1 MMLRRWFA
9 GRRAA
14 PIATADALRDFLYAE
29 AALVAQ
35 KCVVGYCHVKT
46 RLPLTELMRDE
57 EFRTAFE
64 GARWEGF
71 AAVLG
76 DLAVV
81 LEGHLRPAA
90 GERQAALADRLAD
103 CCAEVLAGR
112 ARPAAPEAGWPAVVA
127 AIRGRLHRVQLAAPQ
142 SVADIAW
149 TSAQRL
155 FDTLPIHDRLRR
167 PDKEAVMASV
177 RFMLVSRCGRLDR
190 RLDRGELVRTLLA
203 GA

>member
-1 MMLRRWFA
+1 MKLSRWFA
-9 GRRAA
+9 GWRAA
-14 PIATADALRDFLYAE
+14 PVATADALRDFFYAE

-35 KCVVGYCHVKT
+35 KCVIGYCHVKT

-57 EFRTAFE
+57 EFRIAFE
-64 GARWEGF
+64 RARWEGF

-81 LEGHLRPAA
+81 VEGHLRPAF
-90 GERQAALADRLAD
+90 GERQGALADRLAD

-112 ARPAAPEAGWPAVVA
+112 VRPAAAEAGWSEVVLE
-127 AIRGRLHRVQLAAPQ
+127 IRRRLHRAQLAAPQ
-142 SVADIAW
+142 SVADVAW
-149 TSAQRL
+149 TSARRL

-167 PDKEAVMASV
+167 PDKEAVVASV

-190 RLDRGELVRTLLA
+190 RLDRDALARALLA